1 MKIKFKHFLS
11 LLIVL
16 SVQLTFAQEST
27 LSGKVTDMGGLPIP
41 GANIIVKGTTI
52 SAQTGFD
59 GDFVINAKRGQILIV
74 SFVGMKTIEVP
85 ASPSMVI
92 KLGDSSNQLE
102 TVVVVGYGTQSK
114 KKLTDNIARVTAK
127 DIQQIPVSN
136 VQNALVGKLAGVQI
150 TQTNGKV
157 DGGINIR
164 VRGAA
169 SISAGTQPLYVLD
182 GIPLVTTD
190 ESSNGA
196 PTNPLLTLSPNEIE
210 SIDVLK
216 DASSAA
222 IYGARGAN
230 GVVLITTKRGK
241 EGKGTFSINLSQGVS
256 QATHKRK
263 WLNAD
268 QYIELF
274 TEASINGLGDAVE
287 AEDTFDF
294 LAQGTDWRNREVNT
308 DWQDTAFQDGFNTDA
323 DFSVSGGDAKT
334 KYFLSGAYNN
344 TTGIIIN
351 NALERVTART
361 NVSHKISDRFTAGMN
376 LSFSRSEIDRIQDD
390 KSFTTPLQAV
400 AQSPLSPARLADG
413 TANPNTLYANY
424 LLAMDNTFWKTI
436 MRRVTGKVYGELKI
450 IPSLKANSDFSY
462 DLLSQT
468 EDAWYGKNSPFMATD
483 GEAYATSVNN
493 ETYIYSNYLTFDKT
507 FGEKHNINAVAG
519 MEFNKFNRRFQSVTS
534 IYFPNDSF
542 QTVDGGAEVNAG
554 SGNQTD
560 YTFVS
565 QFGRLT
571 YSYDNKYILKA
582 SIRRDGSSRFG
593 KNERFGSFPAFSAGW
608 IISEENFLK
617 DNATVTFLKLKGSW
631 GKLGNAELGNFAS
644 RQLYESKPY
653 NLKSGLSF
661 SQAGND
667 NLTWEKSTQI
677 DFGVEFGLLNRIS
690 VEADYYKKNT
700 NGLLFKVPLSIS
712 SGAST
717 INQNIGEVQSSGVEF
732 TLNTKNIDS
741 DNLKWNTSFNITTNE
756 SKVVSMP
763 NNNKDIVT
771 TFTINRVGEN
781 ISSFYLVEYAGV
793 DSANGDALFVKN
805 TPNTDGS
812 LDKSTTND
820 YSEAKR
826 VVSGNPFP
834 TLMAG
839 LTNTMNYKG
848 IDFSFTFQGEWG
860 ASIYNSAGKYQS
872 VSADYFDNQTTDQLK
887 RWQKPGDITNVP
899 QARLYGSNGTGE
911 STRFLDKT
919 DFVRLRNLTIGYSLS
934 GNAIKELGMSSVRLY
949 ATGVNLLTFTNYN
962 GYDPE
967 ARRDDTG
974 IGEEFYSTPP
984 ARTIALGVNINF

>member
-390 KSFTTPLQAV
+390 NSFTTPLQAV

-436 MRRVTGKVYGELKI
+436 MRRVTGKVYGEFKI

-542 QTVDGGAEVNAG
+542 QTIDGGAEVNAG

-593 KNERFGSFPAFSAGW
+593 KNERFGSFPACSAGW

>member
-351 NALERVTART
+351 NALERITART

-390 KSFTTPLQAV
+390 NSFTTPLQAV

-436 MRRVTGKVYGELKI
+436 MRRVTGKVYGEFKI

-542 QTVDGGAEVNAG
+542 QTIDGGAEVNAG

-700 NGLLFKVPLSIS
+700 NGLLFRVPLSIS

>member
-436 MRRVTGKVYGELKI
+436 MRRVTGKVYGEFKI

-542 QTVDGGAEVNAG
+542 QTIDGGAEVNAG

-793 DSANGDALFVKN
+793 DPANGDALFVKN

>member
-390 KSFTTPLQAV
+390 NSFTTPLQAV

-542 QTVDGGAEVNAG
+542 QTIDGGAEVNAG

-644 RQLYESKPY
+644 RQLYGSNPY

>member
-542 QTVDGGAEVNAG
+542 QTIDGGAEVNAG

-700 NGLLFKVPLSIS
+700 NGLLFKAPLSIS

>member
-361 NVSHKISDRFTAGMN
+361 NVSHKISYRFTAGMN

-542 QTVDGGAEVNAG
+542 QTIDGGAEVNAG

>member
-294 LAQGTDWRNREVNT
+294 LAQGTNWRNREVNT

-390 KSFTTPLQAV
+390 NSFTTPLQAV

-542 QTVDGGAEVNAG
+542 QTIDGGAEVNAG